1 MKCFK
6 AQVSTGEVQ
15 ALTGEQLTASTAVQ
29 QYAVHAK
36 PLVQG
41 ICGVVLGFFLTM
53 CAHTSLTQKSSLLSR
68 KAWRRITRLAAHTVG
83 MHH

>member
-15 ALTGEQLTASTAVQ
+15 VLTGEQLAASTGVQ

-41 ICGVVLGFFLTM
+41 VWGVVLGFF
-53 CAHTSLTQKSSLLSR
+53 
-68 KAWRRITRLAAHTVG
+68 
-83 MHH
+83 